1 VRLAGVLEPR
11 GAQPHKLTGGE
22 AARED
27 AAPTAATF
35 RRRSPEE
42 RGSRPHVGSGRFL
55 DRARDFRPTGPT
67 GRPLCTAPGWMR
79 LTSYELELILEDVAT
94 VVYGDFEWDS
104 VKAEANL
111 AKHGISFAEAA
122 TAIADPRAKFFDDPT
137 AGESRLVALGMST
150 RARVLCVVHVERW
163 ERDRIISAR
172 RATPA
177 EEREYA
183 KV

>member
-1 VRLAGVLEPR
+1 M
-11 GAQPHKLTGGE
+11 
-22 AARED
+22 
-27 AAPTAATF
+27 
-35 RRRSPEE
+35 S
-42 RGSRPHVGSGRFL
+42 
-55 DRARDFRPTGPT
+55 
-67 GRPLCTAPGWMR
+67 
-79 LTSYELELILEDVAT
+79 LTSYELELMIEAVAT

-137 AGESRLVALGMST
+137 AGELRSIALGMST
-150 RARVLCVVHVERW
+150 RARVLCVVHIERGK
-163 ERDRIISAR
+163 RDRIISAR
-172 RATPA
+172 RATPT